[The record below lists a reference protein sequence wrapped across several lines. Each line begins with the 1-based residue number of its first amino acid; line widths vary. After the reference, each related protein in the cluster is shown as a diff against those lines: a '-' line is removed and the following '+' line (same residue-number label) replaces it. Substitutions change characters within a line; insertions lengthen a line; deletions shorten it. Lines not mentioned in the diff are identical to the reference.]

1 MLSTMRFTS
10 ADLEVLPQVEGKRYE
25 IIGGELL
32 MSCQP
37 HYHHQLTC
45 SNITRLLGNWSVE
58 SGLGQTAIAPGIL
71 FADDDDV
78 APDVVW
84 CSYALLDK
92 VLGDDGKFHAAPEL
106 VIEVLSPGS
115 ANERRDRETKL
126 KLYSRRGVQEY
137 WILDWLIGRA
147 EVFRRKQ
154 RQLRL
159 AETLSKPDVLRSPL
173 LPGFAC
179 KVADVFDYPPRKH
192 GTNGQSRPQT
202 KRRK

>member
-1 MLSTMRFTS
+1 MRFTS
-10 ADLEVLPQVEGKRYE
+10 ADLEVLPEIEGKRYE
-25 IIGGELL
+25 IIDGELF

-45 SNITRLLGNWSVE
+45 SNITALLRSWSIE
-58 SGLGQTAIAPGIL
+58 TGLGQTTIAPGIL

-84 CSYALLDK
+84 CSYERLDQ
-92 VLGDDGKFHAAPEL
+92 VLGEDGKFHAAPEL

-115 ANERRDRETKL
+115 KNERRDRETKL

-137 WILDWLIGRA
+137 WILAWLTGRV
-147 EVFRRKQ
+147 EVFRRKN

-159 AETLSKPDVLRSPL
+159 VETLGKPDVLETPL
-173 LPGFAC
+173 LPGFAAP
-179 KVADVFDYPPRKH
+179 VIEIFEYPPRKQPPTH
-192 GTNGQSRPQT
+192 QPAHKNGRHQ
-202 KRRK
+202 